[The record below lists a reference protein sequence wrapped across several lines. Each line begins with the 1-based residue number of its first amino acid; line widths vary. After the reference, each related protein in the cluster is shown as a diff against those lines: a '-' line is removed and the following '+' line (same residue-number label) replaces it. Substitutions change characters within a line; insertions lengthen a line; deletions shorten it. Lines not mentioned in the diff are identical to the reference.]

1 MLQHTS
7 PLLALLSPHGEW
19 GYWVFPQRINNH
31 MKSELLIGLCVLE
44 RQKKDRERERR
55 NMTSGRWQRNVV
67 KFHTWWTDTL
77 LLLHLCWRNRG
88 NGRCIQRLFGKD
100 IDVYKVIIGKDI
112 LINKQHGI
120 AWRCWFSYSYCMY
133 SRRATTRCWEYHHK
147 ELLLVLIFFVLWDVH
162 KQKLGI
168 TQTPVMFCNRYAWKS

>member
-7 PLLALLSPHGEW
+7 LLLALLSPHGEW
-19 GYWVFPQRINNH
+19 GYWVFPQRRNNH

-67 KFHTWWTDTL
+67 KFHTWCTDTL
-77 LLLHLCWRNRG
+77 PSSSISAEG
-88 NGRCIQRLFGKD
+88 IGAMA
-100 IDVYKVIIGKDI
+100 DVYNGCLGKILMYTKEIIGKDI

-120 AWRCWFSYSYCMY
+120 AWRCWFSYSYGMY
-133 SRRATTRCWEYHHK
+133 GRRATTRCWEYHNK
-147 ELLLVLIFFVLWDVH
+147 ELHLALIFFVLWDVH
-162 KQKLGI
+162 KQKWGI
-168 TQTPVMFCNRYAWKS
+168 TQTPVMFCNRYA